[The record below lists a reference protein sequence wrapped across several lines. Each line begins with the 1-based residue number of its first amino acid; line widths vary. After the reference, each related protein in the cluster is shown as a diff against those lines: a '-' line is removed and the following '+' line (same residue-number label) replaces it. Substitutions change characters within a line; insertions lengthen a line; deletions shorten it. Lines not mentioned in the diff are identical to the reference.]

1 MGMILYGM
9 TAVTTIALACLVKNS
24 PQPVRGQLHTN
35 AEFTRRQGLN
45 TLSLLAVFTILF
57 LLSALR
63 MEVGNDYETY
73 VDTIHEIYVGGY
85 VVTEPLFNGVVKML
99 CELSGGEN
107 YLLVFAFFAFATIW
121 IFLKVLYEQ
130 TEDFPMAFFLFMTL
144 GIYFRTFNTVRYY
157 FVLAI
162 TLYSFRFVLRREYVK
177 FISLIGLAALFHKS
191 VLVVIPIYLIANMIW
206 KKWHMAILAI
216 GATAMVLFQDLI
228 MKIALELYPSYKDTI
243 FLETETGLSGNLM
256 SVFRCVAVLILSL
269 FCYRDA
275 IKCVGEDSLRN
286 NALEENT
293 ENQFYFKLNILAILL
308 YLCGSFLP
316 LVGRIG
322 YYLMTSHVLF
332 IPAMLGSIKNE
343 KKRKLLTAI
352 VIIACVIYFLLFLRS
367 ANQPGVRVLPYKSWL
382 FYEKEFLNEETIF

>member
-1 MGMILYGM
+1 MGMILYAVV
-9 TAVTTIALACLVKNS
+9 AVTTIALACMVKNQ
-24 PQPVRGQLHTN
+24 PQSLMGQLHRRD
-35 AEFTRRQGLN
+35 EFTRRQGLN

-85 VVTEPLFNGVVKML
+85 VVTEALFNAVVKVL

-107 YLLVFAFFAFATIW
+107 YLLVFGVFAFATIG
-121 IFLKVLYEQ
+121 IFLKALYEQ
-130 TEDFPMAFFLFMTL
+130 SDSFPLAFFLFMTL

-162 TLYSFRFVLRREYVK
+162 TLYSFRYVFRKEYVK
-177 FISLIGLAALFHKS
+177 FILLIVLAAFFHKS
-191 VLVVIPIYLIANMIW
+191 VLVVIPIYLIANMTW
-206 KKWHMAILAI
+206 KKWHMAVLTV
-216 GATAMVLFQDLI
+216 GAVGMVVCQDFI

-243 FLETETGLSGNLM
+243 FLQTETGLSGNLM
-256 SVFRCVAVLILSL
+256 SILLCAAVLVLAII
-269 FCYRDA
+269 CYNEA
-275 IKCVGEDSLRN
+275 WKEVP
-286 NALEENT
+286 ENR
-293 ENQFYFKLNILAILL
+293 FYFKLNFLAILL

-332 IPAMLGSIKNE
+332 IPAILGSIKNE
-343 KKRKLLTAI
+343 KKKRLFTMF
-352 VIIACVIYFLLFLRS
+352 VIIAGVIYFLLFLKT

-382 FYEKEFLNEETIF
+382 FFEKEFLNAETIF

>member
-1 MGMILYGM
+1 MGMILY
-9 TAVTTIALACLVKNS
+9 AVVAASTIALACLVKNQ
-24 PQPVRGQLHTN
+24 PQPLMGQLHRKK
-35 AEFTRRQGLN
+35 EITRRQGLN
-45 TLSLLAVFTILF
+45 TLSLLAVFTVLF

-85 VVTEPLFNGVVKML
+85 VVTEPLFNAVVKVL

-107 YLLVFAFFAFATIW
+107 YLLVFGFFAFVTIW

-130 TEDFPMAFFLFMTL
+130 TEDFPLAFFLFMTL

-162 TLYSFRFVLRREYVK
+162 TLYSFRYVLRKEYGK
-177 FISLIGLAALFHKS
+177 FILLIVLAAFFHKS
-191 VLVVIPIYLIANMIW
+191 VLVVIPIYLIANMPW
-206 KKWHMAILAI
+206 KKWHMAVLTV
-216 GATAMVLFQDLI
+216 GAGGMLLCQDFI
-228 MKIALELYPSYKDTI
+228 MKIALELYPSYKNTI
-243 FLETETGLSGNLM
+243 FLQTETGLSGNLM
-256 SVFRCVAVLILSL
+256 SVLRCVAVLALAVI
-269 FCYRDA
+269 CYQDRWRE
-275 IKCVGEDSLRN
+275 KQ
-286 NALEENT
+286 ENR
-293 ENQFYFKLNILAILL
+293 FYFKLNFLAILL

-332 IPAMLGSIKNE
+332 IPAILRSIRND
-343 KKRKLLTAI
+343 KKKKIFTVL
-352 VIIACVIYFLLFLRS
+352 VILAGVFYFLLFLRS

-382 FYEKEFLNEETIF
+382 FFEKEFLNAETIF

>member
-1 MGMILYGM
+1 MGMILYAVV
-9 TAVTTIALACLVKNS
+9 AVTTIALACVVKNQ
-24 PQPVRGQLHTN
+24 PQSLMGQLHRRD
-35 AEFTRRQGLN
+35 EFTRRQGLN

-85 VVTEPLFNGVVKML
+85 VVTEALFNAVVKVL

-107 YLLVFAFFAFATIW
+107 YLLVFGVFAFATIG

-130 TEDFPMAFFLFMTL
+130 SDSFPLAFFLFMTL

-162 TLYSFRFVLRREYVK
+162 TLYSFCYVFRKEYVK
-177 FISLIGLAALFHKS
+177 FILLIVLAAFFHKS
-191 VLVVIPIYLIANMIW
+191 VLVVIPIYLIANMTW
-206 KKWHMAILAI
+206 KKWHMAVLTV
-216 GATAMVLFQDLI
+216 GAVGMVVCQDFI

-243 FLETETGLSGNLM
+243 FLQTETGLAGNLM
-256 SVFRCVAVLILSL
+256 SILRCAAVLVLAII
-269 FCYRDA
+269 CYNEA
-275 IKCVGEDSLRN
+275 WKEVP
-286 NALEENT
+286 ENR
-293 ENQFYFKLNILAILL
+293 FYFKLNFLAILL

-332 IPAMLGSIKNE
+332 IPAILGSIKNE
-343 KKRKLLTAI
+343 KKKRLFTMF
-352 VIIACVIYFLLFLRS
+352 VIIAGVIYFLLFLKT

-382 FYEKEFLNEETIF
+382 FFEKEFLNAETIF

>member
-9 TAVTTIALACLVKNS
+9 VAVTTIALACLVKNQQ
-24 PQPVRGQLHTN
+24 QPVTGQLHKTK
-35 AEFTRRQGLN
+35 EFTRRQGLN
-45 TLSLLAVFTILF
+45 TLSLLAIFVILF

-85 VVTEPLFNGVVKML
+85 VVTEPLFNAVVKIV

-107 YLLVFAFFAFATIW
+107 YLLVFAVFAFVTIW
-121 IFLKVLYEQ
+121 IFLKALYEQ
-130 TEDFPMAFFLFMTL
+130 TDDFPLAFFLFMTL

-162 TLYSFRFVLRREYVK
+162 TLYSFRYVFRKEYGK
-177 FISLIGLAALFHKS
+177 FILLIVLAAFFHKS
-191 VLVVIPIYLIANMIW
+191 VLVVIPIYLIANMTW
-206 KKWHMAILAI
+206 KKWHMAVLAV
-216 GATAMVLFQDLI
+216 GATGMLVFQDLI
-228 MKIALELYPSYKDTI
+228 MKIALTLYPSYKDTI
-243 FLETETGLSGNLM
+243 FLQTETGLSGNLM
-256 SVFRCVAVLILSL
+256 SILRCVAVLVLAVI
-269 FCYRDA
+269 CYQDEWRE
-275 IKCVGEDSLRN
+275 KQ
-286 NALEENT
+286 ENR
-293 ENQFYFKLNILAILL
+293 FYFKLNFLAILL

-332 IPAMLGSIKNE
+332 IPAIVGSIKNE
-343 KKRKLLTAI
+343 KKKKIFTAL
-352 VIIACVIYFLLFLRS
+352 VIIAGVIYFLLFLRS

-382 FYEKEFLNEETIF
+382 FYEKEFLNAETIF

>member
-1 MGMILYGM
+1 MGIILYGM
-9 TAVTTIALACLVKNS
+9 VAVTTIALACLVKNQYE
-24 PQPVRGQLHTN
+24 PATGQLHRTGK
-35 AEFTRRQGLN
+35 FSRRQGLN
-45 TLSLLAVFTILF
+45 TLSLLAIFTILF

-85 VVTEPLFNGVVKML
+85 VVTEPLFNAVVKVL

-107 YLLVFAFFAFATIW
+107 YLLVFGVFAFVTIW
-121 IFLKVLYEQ
+121 IFLKALYEQ
-130 TEDFPMAFFLFMTL
+130 TDDFPLAFFLFMTL

-162 TLYSFRFVLRREYVK
+162 TLYSFRYIFRKEYGK
-177 FISLIGLAALFHKS
+177 FILLIVLAAFFHKS
-191 VLVVIPIYLIANMIW
+191 VLVVIPIYLIANMTW
-206 KKWHMAILAI
+206 KKWHMAVLSV
-216 GATAMVLFQDLI
+216 GAMGMVVFQDLI

-243 FLETETGLSGNLM
+243 FLQTETGLSGNLM
-256 SVFRCVAVLILSL
+256 SILRCVAVLALAVL
-269 FCYRDA
+269 CYQDEW
-275 IKCVGEDSLRN
+275 KESK
-286 NALEENT
+286 ENR
-293 ENQFYFKLNILAILL
+293 FYFKLNFLAILL

-332 IPAMLGSIKNE
+332 IPAILGSIRSE
-343 KKRKLLTAI
+343 KKKKIFTAL
-352 VIIACVIYFLLFLRS
+352 VIIAGVIYFILFLKS

-382 FYEKEFLNEETIF
+382 FYEKEFLNAETIF

>member
-1 MGMILYGM
+1 MGMILYAVV
-9 TAVTTIALACLVKNS
+9 AVTTIALACVVKNQ
-24 PQPVRGQLHTN
+24 PQSLMGQLHRRD
-35 AEFTRRQGLN
+35 EFTRRQGLN

-85 VVTEPLFNGVVKML
+85 VVTEPLFNAVVKVL

-107 YLLVFAFFAFATIW
+107 YLLVFGVFAFATIW
-121 IFLKVLYEQ
+121 IFLKALYEQ
-130 TEDFPMAFFLFMTL
+130 SDNFPLAFFLFMTL

-162 TLYSFRFVLRREYVK
+162 TLYSFRYVFRKEYVK
-177 FISLIGLAALFHKS
+177 FILLIVLAAFFHKS
-191 VLVVIPIYLIANMIW
+191 VLVVIPIYLIANMTW
-206 KKWHMAILAI
+206 KKWHMAVLTV
-216 GATAMVLFQDLI
+216 GAVGMVVCQDFI

-243 FLETETGLSGNLM
+243 FLQTETGLAGNLM
-256 SVFRCVAVLILSL
+256 SILRCAAVLVLAII
-269 FCYRDA
+269 CYNEA
-275 IKCVGEDSLRN
+275 WKEVP
-286 NALEENT
+286 ENR
-293 ENQFYFKLNILAILL
+293 FYFKLNFLAILL

-322 YYLMTSHVLF
+322 YYLMTSHVLL
-332 IPAMLGSIKNE
+332 IPAILGSIKNE
-343 KKRKLLTAI
+343 KKKRLFTML
-352 VIIACVIYFLLFLRS
+352 VIIAGVIYFLLFLKT

-382 FYEKEFLNEETIF
+382 FFEKEFLNAETIF

>member
-1 MGMILYGM
+1 MGMILYAVV
-9 TAVTTIALACLVKNS
+9 AVTTIALACMVKNQ
-24 PQPVRGQLHTN
+24 PQSLMGQLHRRD
-35 AEFTRRQGLN
+35 EFTRRQGLN

-85 VVTEPLFNGVVKML
+85 VVTEALFNAVVKVL

-107 YLLVFAFFAFATIW
+107 YLLVFGVFAFATIG
-121 IFLKVLYEQ
+121 IFLKALYEQ
-130 TEDFPMAFFLFMTL
+130 SDSFPLAFFLFMTL

-162 TLYSFRFVLRREYVK
+162 TLYSFRYVFRKEYVK
-177 FISLIGLAALFHKS
+177 FILLIVLAAFFHKS
-191 VLVVIPIYLIANMIW
+191 VLVVIPIYLIANMTW
-206 KKWHMAILAI
+206 KKWHMAVLTV
-216 GATAMVLFQDLI
+216 GAVGMVVCQDFI

-243 FLETETGLSGNLM
+243 FLQTETGLAGNLM
-256 SVFRCVAVLILSL
+256 SILRCAAVLVLAII
-269 FCYRDA
+269 CYNESW
-275 IKCVGEDSLRN
+275 KEVP
-286 NALEENT
+286 ENR
-293 ENQFYFKLNILAILL
+293 FYFKLNFLAILL

-332 IPAMLGSIKNE
+332 IPAILGSIKNE
-343 KKRKLLTAI
+343 KNKKIFTIL
-352 VIIACVIYFLLFLRS
+352 VILAGVFYFLLFLKS

-382 FYEKEFLNEETIF
+382 FFEKEFLNAETIF